1 MALTPLH
8 SSQYLTSITKPI
20 QRVDGSEWGGALKA
34 SIGLLTFTAAGTGTA
49 KMITLP
55 AGRKIIF
62 PYLSQVFCPAGTST
76 SDLHVGYSAYVTPAG
91 LAVNA
96 DDNAFLDNAD
106 LGAEVDTVLLLPD
119 ADYFIL
125 DSVRSVDIEVLID
138 TANSPASGELSL
150 KIVWAQGGK

>member
-20 QRVDGSEWGGALKA
+20 QRVDGSEWGGTLKA
-34 SIGLLTFTAAGTGTA
+34 SIGQLTFTAAGQGTA

-62 PYLSQVFCPAGTST
+62 PYLSQVFCPAGST
-76 SDLHVGYSAYVTPAG
+76 NADLHVGYSAYVEPDG
-91 LAVNA
+91 DAVVA

-119 ADYFIL
+119 ADYIII
-125 DSVRSVDIEVLID
+125 DSVRAVDIEVMID

-150 KIVWAQGGK
+150 KIVWAQAGK